1 MKRFKFR
8 LERVLQIFNKRRDQQ
23 KMAVHQAQKN
33 HDMKQE
39 FITDFKYHIVEQENR
54 FYNLMRSGQAT
65 AVDCVSWENYI
76 DSEYG
81 MLERYK
87 KELMELQ
94 RILDEEKRKYLAI
107 DKECKTLEK
116 LKDKKK
122 GEFYFEQNL
131 TVQKEMDE
139 IATQR
144 TIKKLKTEGGF

>member
-1 MKRFKFR
+1 
-8 LERVLQIFNKRRDQQ
+8 
-23 KMAVHQAQKN
+23 MAVHQAQRN
-33 HDMKQE
+33 YDMKQQM
-39 FITDFKYHIVEQENR
+39 IDDFKYHIVEQETR
-54 FYNLMRSGQAT
+54 FYTLMNSGQVS

-76 DSEYG
+76 DAEYG
-81 MLERYK
+81 MLDRYK
-87 KELMELQ
+87 KDLIELQ
-94 RILDEEKRKYLAI
+94 RILDTEKRKYLAI